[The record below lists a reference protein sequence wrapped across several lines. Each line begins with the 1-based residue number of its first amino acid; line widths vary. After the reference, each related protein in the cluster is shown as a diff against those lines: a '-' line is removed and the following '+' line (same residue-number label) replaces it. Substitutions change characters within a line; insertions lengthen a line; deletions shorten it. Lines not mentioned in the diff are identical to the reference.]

1 MGTGRHIGV
10 EVGSCEYQLEYKVCF
25 GFYGVG
31 RGGQGHQIGV
41 KAELERLTGPSVPG
55 KKHVWAGWARD
66 CTGSRDS
73 RKAVR
78 GSPHTLR
85 ETANTIPIQPCG
97 IIWSV
102 IASPSTREMS
112 CLVPP
117 PVQASLD
124 AKLSWPRELR
134 RLPGRPGPVR
144 GSHLHSVSL
153 TDVPMQARIGGR
165 KRSRGPR

>member
-1 MGTGRHIGV
+1 VGTGRHIGV

-85 ETANTIPIQPCG
+85 ETANTIPFQPCG

-112 CLVPP
+112 CLV
-117 PVQASLD
+117 S
-124 AKLSWPRELR
+124 STCSGF
-134 RLPGRPGPVR
+134 PGRQAVLAERASPASRAAGPGKR
-144 GSHLHSVSL
+144 LSL
-153 TDVPMQARIGGR
+153 AFRLANRRADASSYWRTQTQ
-165 KRSRGPR
+165 